1 MINDYLTQHNFF
13 VRRIMT
19 GVMFTLWCL
28 VSIMAGWRLLINQVA
43 LPEGFRDYYVT
54 LSSAATIAIAFYYKG
69 RNGVIKE
76 KKEKIEDEQL

>member
-1 MINDYLTQHNFF
+1 MINDYFTQHNFF
-13 VRRIMT
+13 VRRTMT

-28 VSIMAGWRLLINQVA
+28 VSAIAGWRLLINQVA

-54 LSSAATIAIAFYYKG
+54 FSSAVTIAIGFYFKG

-76 KKEKIEDEQL
+76 KKENGRPD

>member
-1 MINDYLTQHNFF
+1 
-13 VRRIMT
+13 MT

-54 LSSAATIAIAFYYKG
+54 LSSAATIAIAFYYKA
-69 RNGVIKE
+69 RNGIVKE
-76 KKEKIEDEQL
+76 KKENGRPD

>member
-1 MINDYLTQHNFF
+1 MLNEYLTQHNFF

-28 VSIMAGWRLLINQVA
+28 VSAIAGYRLLINCVD

-54 LSSAATIAIAFYYKG
+54 FSSAVTIAIGFYFKG

-76 KKEKIEDEQL
+76 KKRNGESD

>member
-1 MINDYLTQHNFF
+1 MINDYLNQHNFF

-28 VSIMAGWRLLINQVA
+28 VSIMAGYRLFINQVA

-54 LSSAATIAIAFYYKG
+54 FSSAVTIAIGFYFKG

-76 KKEKIEDEQL
+76 KKENGRPD